1 MVRRRKTTDD
11 ILARINFPLFT
22 VQILSPR
29 YVIVGGGGGTA
40 KTGIANGFE
49 IFELSHDGSKFIA
62 EEVTRHETGGNVVMY
77 CSTFTDNKRSYVVA
91 GQEDH
96 CQLYYVNSE
105 LVSEDEVETIEHMS
119 EGRQRKAKD
128 KTDRNKN
135 LKKKLKFVMKP
146 GDSVQTDFDGSEPL
160 SRVARISPNGKLMA
174 TGGTDGPI
182 KLWKFPSLQP
192 SGVLKAHQKEID
204 DIDFSQ
210 HGNFLVSVAK
220 DGLAILWDCVKGKEH
235 SRLTWKQPEGS
246 KYLYKRCRFGVIEG
260 EDKKCALYTITN
272 PSGVAKRQKS
282 YLQQWLPDDGLLKK
296 VAEFDECLSA
306 LAVRD
311 DGRFLAVGTMF
322 SGSVSIYACFS
333 LQPLLNIAGAHSMF
347 VTGLEFFPVLKESR
361 TICSVAEAAV
371 LSISVDNHVCI
382 HTLPYRRTMPLWV
395 GIVIL
400 IFTLFLSF
408 TFCSYIGL

>member
-1 MVRRRKTTDD
+1 MVRRKKNVDD

-29 YVIVGGGGGTA
+29 YVIVGGGGGIA

-96 CQLYYVNSE
+96 CQLYHVNSE
-105 LVSEDEVETIEHMS
+105 LVSEEVENIDHNSPET
-119 EGRQRKAKD
+119 RQRKPQ

-135 LKKKLKFVMKP
+135 LKKSLKFVMKP
-146 GDSVQTDFDGSEPL
+146 SDSIQTDFIGAEPL
-160 SRVARISPNGKLMA
+160 SRVARIHHNGKLMA
-174 TGGTDGPI
+174 TGGTDGHI
-182 KLWKFPSLQP
+182 RLWKFPSLQP
-192 SGVLKAHQKEID
+192 LTVLKAHEKEID

-210 HGNFLVSVAK
+210 FGNFLITVAK
-220 DGLAILWDCVKGKEH
+220 DGLGILWDCIKGKEY
-235 SRLTWKQPEGS
+235 SRLNWKQPEGS

-260 EDKKCALYTITN
+260 EDKKSALYTISN
-272 PSGVAKRQKS
+272 PTGVAKKQKS
-282 YLQQWLPDDGLLKK
+282 YLQQWLPEDGLLKK

-311 DGRFLAVGTMF
+311 DGRFVAVGTMF
-322 SGSVSIYACFS
+322 SGSVLIYASFS
-333 LQPLLNIAGAHSMF
+333 LQPMLNIVGAHSMF
-347 VTGLEFFPVLKESR
+347 VTGLEFFPVLNESR
-361 TICSVAEAAV
+361 TVCSVAEAAV

-395 GIVIL
+395 GILIL